1 MRYLILILVVFVA
14 SCGDAEKKAEK
25 APANIIPSE
34 TMVPLL
40 VDLQLIEG
48 ANTTKHFLG
57 DTGRANYELLYNTVF
72 EKHSVRKE
80 QFDSAM
86 VYYTRNGSQL
96 EAIYD
101 QVIEELMK
109 IEAEQAA
116 KE

>member
-1 MRYLILILVVFVA
+1 MVIAAVVLA
-14 SCGDAEKKAEK
+14 SCNGGNKPKDV
-25 APANIIPSE
+25 PANLIPANA
-34 TMVPLL
+34 MVPLL
-40 VDLQLIEG
+40 IDLQLIEG

-57 DTGRANYELLYNTVF
+57 DTGQANYELLYTTIF
-72 EKHSVRKE
+72 EKHSVRKT

-86 VYYTRNGSQL
+86 AYYTLHGREL

-109 IEAEQAA
+109 MEAEQTA

>member
-1 MRYLILILVVFVA
+1 MRWVLFIAILFFF
-14 SCGDAEKKAEK
+14 SCGERMKKEEV
-25 APANIIPSE
+25 PANLITSE
-34 TMVPLL
+34 AMVPLL

-57 DTGRANYELLYNTVF
+57 DTGQANYELLYKTIF
-72 EKHSVRKE
+72 EKHSVRKT

-86 VYYTRNGSQL
+86 AYYTLNGDQL
-96 EAIYD
+96 ETIYD

-109 IEAEQAA
+109 MEAEQTA